1 MANANGWGDGASNN
15 NIGWGKGADNAIGW
29 GDIHADSYAGLTDI
43 VGTASFSN
51 TKSISL
57 DGIDDIVTMG
67 DVLNMANDGTNPFS
81 YSVWFKTTDLG
92 SSQFFIGKQR
102 NAGFF
107 NGVGFYM
114 RGDLKILQF
123 ALGTSQSNQWVRG
136 KTGTIAD
143 INDGN
148 WHHACLTYDGSQLL
162 SGFTLYYDNNSLAI
176 LPEGT
181 QGTPTNVST
190 AGLADFMIGAR
201 GTAASIGLPFNGNL
215 DEVSYFTSELSSG
228 DVSTIYNSGI
238 PNDISSLNSI
248 GWWRCGD
255 GDTSPIL
262 TDNGSGG
269 NNGTMTNFTTFSTDV
284 PI

>member
-1 MANANGWGDGASNN
+1 MTIIGYANSMF
-15 NIGWGKGADNAIGW
+15 
-29 GDIHADSYAGLTDI
+29 
-43 VGTASFSN
+43 TATHGILARPTSGGGFTN

-57 DGIDDIVTMG
+57 DGIDDMVTMG
-67 DVLNMANDGTNPFS
+67 DVLNMANNGTDPFS
-81 YSVWFKTTDLG
+81 YSVWFKTTDSG
-92 SSQFFIGKQR
+92 SYQIFIGKTR
-102 NAGFF
+102 NGGFF
-107 NGVGFYM
+107 NGVSLSM
-114 RGDLKILQF
+114 RGDLKIFLF

-162 SGFTLYYDNNSLAI
+162 SGFTLYYDNSSLAL

-181 QGTPTNVST
+181 QGTPNNVST
-190 AGLADFMIGAR
+190 VGLADFMIGAR
-201 GTAASIGLPFNGNL
+201 GTAASIGIPFNGNL
-215 DEVSYFTSELSSG
+215 DEVSYFTSELSAG

-238 PNDISSLNSI
+238 PNDITSLNPI